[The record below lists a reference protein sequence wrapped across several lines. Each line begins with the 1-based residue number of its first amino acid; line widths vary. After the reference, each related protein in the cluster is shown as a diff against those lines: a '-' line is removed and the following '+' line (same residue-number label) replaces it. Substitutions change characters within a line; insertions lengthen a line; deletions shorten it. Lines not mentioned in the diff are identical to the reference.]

1 MHPAMA
7 EGNSGTSHHLYKT
20 AGVVIVKMRAE
31 NRPEICVTPAAQE
44 IEDDTCILA
53 TSAVD

>member
-1 MHPAMA
+1 MA